1 MNIKFPTYTNSSRK
15 RPHMIDINDPE
26 TIYRV
31 GMNKK
36 GHIYVI
42 AHGFLE
48 SGDRDWIKMLMD
60 ALLDYDN
67 DATVVVVDW
76 RGGLSYEFTNKYI
89 LTIDFCAFR
98 FK

>member
-1 MNIKFPTYTNSSRK
+1 
-15 RPHMIDINDPE
+15 MIDINDPE

-31 GMNKK
+31 GINPN

-48 SGDRDWIKMLMD
+48 SGDRPWIKTLMN
-60 ALLDYDN
+60 ALLDYEN

-76 RGGLSYEFTNKYI
+76 RGGEKFIGENW
-89 LTIDFCAFR
+89 R
-98 FK
+98 FA